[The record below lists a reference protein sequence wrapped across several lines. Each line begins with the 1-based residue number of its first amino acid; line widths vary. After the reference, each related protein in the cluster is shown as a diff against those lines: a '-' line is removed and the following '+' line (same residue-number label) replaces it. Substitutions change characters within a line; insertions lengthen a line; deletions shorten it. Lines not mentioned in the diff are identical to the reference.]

1 MKRPSGSAKLKLFLG
16 AKGSE
21 SVNEKDLG
29 LAQHTDRQQTQLR
42 WPQKLNVL
50 GVGVSVTT
58 PEEAL
63 DAIIRAAKAGHSGC
77 VAHLAVHSMAIAR
90 RDPAF
95 RKMLE
100 DFFLATPDGHSV
112 RVALNLLY
120 GTRLRRRVSG
130 PDLMPRLVERA
141 AQENIGIYL
150 LGSRPEVVKILRRN
164 LLAKSPRVRIVG
176 SESCPFRPLTQA
188 EDEAVT
194 ERINRSGAAIVFV
207 GLGCP
212 LQERFAWEHRNRI
225 QTVMVCVGAAFDFIA
240 GTVPRAPRWMQRAGL
255 EWFFRLAKEPRRMWR
270 RYLVAGAVFLS
281 GLLLQLTGLKQFPR
295 EVG

>member
-1 MKRPSGSAKLKLFLG
+1 MAERT
-16 AKGSE
+16 
-21 SVNEKDLG
+21 N
-29 LAQHTDRQQTQLR
+29 RQQAQLR

-63 DAIIRAAKAGHSGC
+63 DAIIRAAKAGRSGC
-77 VAHLAVHSMAIAR
+77 VAHLAVHSIAIAR

-100 DFFLATPDGHSV
+100 DFLLAAPDGHSV

-130 PDLMPRLVERA
+130 PDLMPLLVERA
-141 AQENIGIYL
+141 GQEGIGVYL
-150 LGSRPEVVKILRRN
+150 FGSRPEVVKTLREN
-164 LLAKSPRVRIVG
+164 LLARSPRVRIVG
-176 SESCPFRPLTQA
+176 CESCPFRPLTQA
-188 EDEAVT
+188 EDEAIT
-194 ERINRSGAAIVFV
+194 ERINRSGAGIVFL

-225 QTVMVCVGAAFDFIA
+225 QAVMVCVGAAFDFLA
-240 GTVPRAPRWMQRAGL
+240 GTVPRAPGWMQRAGL
-255 EWFFRLAKEPRRMWR
+255 EWFFRLAKEPRRMWK

-281 GLLLQLTGLKQFPR
+281 GLLLQLTGVKQFPR
-295 EVG
+295 EAA